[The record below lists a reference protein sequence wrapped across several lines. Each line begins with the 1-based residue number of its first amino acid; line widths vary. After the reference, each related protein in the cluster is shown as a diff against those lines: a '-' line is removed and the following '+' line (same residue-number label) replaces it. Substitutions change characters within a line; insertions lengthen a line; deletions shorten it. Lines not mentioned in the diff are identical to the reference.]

1 MKKIKWS
8 LILVLALCAAF
19 ASAMFVACQSTK
31 EEDPPAEQ
39 PEARDGLY
47 WSFESLDELY
57 DNFMFATA
65 FGKVDLNDDPSYVT
79 DGKYSMKICPLG
91 TWNPSLND
99 PYMSVRLKD
108 ISETGVFD
116 FSAIKEIRMDLFN
129 ENGAPQTLSVA
140 FVADGITTSYQEF
153 TVAEGANLDLSV
165 PVNVRAMQLT
175 TDMSKTTE
183 MWITFPASEPEQ
195 PASLYYMDNLRVEF
209 YETAPEPYAMERDEN
224 EICSFDK
231 EYQRYITVPG
241 ALGPATG
248 CMPVLSMNDDEQFS
262 KGGSSLKAIYPTGTV
277 PLDDGWPNWS
287 FTENFLSTIDFKE
300 YADKQAEIV
309 FDVYVPKESGYLMFE
324 AQFKYNPTKDENGNT
339 VNVSGGIHYF
349 TPTPGQWNEIRVP
362 VTTWSKF
369 YKDGKPVDTSMRMI
383 AMSICKFADPAKT
396 FYFDNFRFEVP
407 DLRDVAGFEDF
418 DKKVTDSLI
427 SSGWETFVE
436 YPDGRYVSETGATP
450 KFYGKFTGGNAH
462 EKWVLC
468 ARNAL
473 DTNDLYYE
481 AQSSVFDLAEN
492 GDTLTLS
499 VWAYVWQWDDS
510 RINQCIN
517 KNWELEFYEYRED
530 GKYEDAQP
538 VYTFALGHCGSPKW
552 QDVEISS
559 NAVEILRADKRF
571 AFRINTHND
580 PDKGAFEYEL
590 FIDFIQLKKADK
602 TVSAGTD
609 LAKDLAARFS
619 GCDVT
624 VESITKDGAAY
635 TAENNVLKEAGE
647 YQVTVKVSSDKY
659 VENTFVLKYTVQ
671 GG

>member
-1 MKKIKWS
+1 MKKIK
-8 LILVLALCAAF
+8 IALVFVLSACMVCALCLFAAC
-19 ASAMFVACQSTK
+19 VKK
-31 EEDPPAEQ
+31 EEQPDVPPTVEK
-39 PEARDGLY
+39 DGLY
-47 WSFESLDELY
+47 WSFETLDELY
-57 DNFMFATA
+57 DDFLFAQA
-65 FGKVDLNDDPSYVT
+65 FGKVDLNDDAAYVT
-79 DGKYSMKICPLG
+79 DGEHSIKICPLG
-91 TWNPSLND
+91 TWNPSLGA

-129 ENGAPQTLSVA
+129 ENDAPQTLSVS
-140 FVADGITTSYQEF
+140 FVADGITTSSQDF
-153 TVAEGANLDLSV
+153 TVEKGANRDLVV

-183 MWITFPASEPEQ
+183 MRITFPAADLEQ
-195 PASLYYMDNLRVEF
+195 PAGLYYMDNLRVEF
-209 YETAPEPYAMERDEN
+209 YETKPGPYTMDRDGD

-262 KGGSSLKAIYPTGTV
+262 KGGSSLKAVFPTGSA

-287 FTENFLSTIDFKE
+287 FTEYFLSTIDFKA

-309 FDVYVPKESGYLMFE
+309 FDVYVPKESGSLMFE
-324 AQFKYNPTKDENGNT
+324 AQFKYNPTTDENGNT

-369 YKDGKPVDTSMRMI
+369 YKDGKEVDTSIRSI
-383 AMSICKFADPAKT
+383 AMSICKFADPDKT

-418 DKKVTDSLI
+418 EKKVTDPLI
-427 SSGWETFVE
+427 SAGWETFVE
-436 YPDGRYVSETGATP
+436 YPQGKTVSSTGAQP

-468 ARNAL
+468 ARNPL
-473 DTNDLYYE
+473 DTNDLYFE
-481 AQSSVFDLAEN
+481 AQSSVFDLAEK
-492 GDTLTLS
+492 GDTLTMS

-517 KNWELEFYEYRED
+517 KNWELEFYKYRED
-530 GKYEDAQP
+530 GKYEEAQP
-538 VYTFALGHCGSPKW
+538 VYSYLLGHCGSPKW
-552 QDVEISS
+552 RDVEIPAD
-559 NAVEILRADKRF
+559 AVEILRADQRF

-580 PDKGAFEYEL
+580 AQTGAFEYEL
-590 FIDFIQLKKADK
+590 FIDYIQLNKADK
-602 TVSAGTD
+602 TVAAGTD

-619 GCDVT
+619 GCEVT
-624 VESITKDGAAY
+624 VESITRDGQSY
-635 TAENNVLKEAGE
+635 TGGNVLQEAGE
-647 YQVTVKVSSDKY
+647 YSVTVKVSSEQY
-659 VENTFVLKYTVQ
+659 AENTFVLKYTVQ